1 MPSNNLE
8 KPMWPFWQIQF
19 EQNSSDF
26 QDQGQDTENQIMWGH
41 SFGSTVNLFNCR
53 QEWRHEQMWCVHR
66 ICRCCVS
73 EFVFTSVCFCLCVW
87 VSLVNGVDCD
97 VIGPQINP
105 SSWLLDVSSSRL
117 TRRCRRCSSVL
128 LWQYCIFDHSNVC
141 DQSVTSVTWMCEW
154 WSVFPI
160 TADHHV
166 QYAICSR
173 SPQSQEIERQQQ

>member
-1 MPSNNLE
+1 
-8 KPMWPFWQIQF
+8 MWQF
-19 EQNSSDF
+19 EQNPPTF
-26 QDQGQDTENQIMWGH
+26 KIKVKILKTKLFEAIPLL
-41 SFGSTVNLFNCR
+41 GSTDRLHTRVRTITNVACSSNMQVL
-53 QEWRHEQMWCVHR
+53 
-66 ICRCCVS
+66 
-73 EFVFTSVCFCLCVW
+73 FVFTFVCFCLCVW

-97 VIGPQINP
+97 VIEPQINP

-128 LWQYCIFDHSNVC
+128 LWQYYIFDHCNVC

-154 WSVFPI
+154 WSVFPT

-173 SPQSQEIERQQQ
+173 SAQSQEIERQQQ